1 MNHVPPLEADVII
14 VGAGLSGLC
23 CALELQEKG
32 ISCQIVEKLD
42 QVGGRVRTD
51 KVDDFL
57 LDRGFQVLL
66 TAYPEAQRLLDYK
79 ALDLQRFYNGA
90 LIHKKGSFHRV
101 ADPLRHPDKAFAT
114 LRAPIGSIG
123 DKIRMLPLRRNLL
136 ASTLDDLFSKP
147 ETTTLD
153 ALKRRW
159 SFSDR
164 MIDDF
169 FRPFIGGVTLD
180 RSLKTSSRS
189 FEFVMQMFSK
199 GDAAV
204 PAQGMQAIPEQLA
217 SRLAE
222 GTIHFNTIV
231 KGVDEQQGIIW
242 EDGSSTKPK
251 AIVVATEGPAA
262 STITG
267 SLPAPRSQSVA
278 CLYFSAAKAPIDEPV
293 LMLNS
298 NSSGLV
304 NNVVVMSAVAPSY
317 APPGAALLSVSV
329 LGTPTLDDSSLVQA
343 VQEELRPWFGSEV
356 QQWQHIKTYRITH
369 ALPVQE
375 PPALEPPEK
384 PSRLESGIFIC
395 GDHRGHASIQGA
407 MHSGT
412 RTAHAIANLFS
423 R

>member
-1 MNHVPPLEADVII
+1 MNQVPLQEADVII
-14 VGAGLSGLC
+14 VGAGLAGLC
-23 CALELQEKG
+23 CALHLQEEG
-32 ISCQIVEKLD
+32 LSCRIVEQAD

-51 KVDDFL
+51 KQDGFL

-66 TAYPEAQRLLDYK
+66 TAYPEAQRLLDYH
-79 ALDLQRFYNGA
+79 ALDLKRFYNGA
-90 LIHKKGSFHRV
+90 FIHKNGSFHRI
-101 ADPLRHPDKAFAT
+101 ADPLRHPGKALAT
-114 LRAPIGSIG
+114 LRAPVGSLG
-123 DKIRMLPLRRNLL
+123 DKVRMLPLRRHVL
-136 ASTLDDLFSKP
+136 SKTPAEVFETP
-147 ETTTLD
+147 ETTTIE
-153 ALKRRW
+153 ALRNRW
-159 SFSDR
+159 GFSDS

-189 FEFVMQMFSK
+189 FEFVMQMFSR

-204 PAQGMQAIPEQLA
+204 PAHGMQAIPEQLA
-217 SRLAE
+217 SRLAA
-222 GTIHFNTIV
+222 GTIQFNTIV

-242 EDGSSTKPK
+242 EDGTSTKPK

-262 STITG
+262 SAITG

-278 CLYFSAAKAPIDEPV
+278 CLYFAATKAPIDEPV

-298 NSSGLV
+298 DNNGLV

-343 VQEELRPWFGSEV
+343 VQEELTPWFGSEV
-356 QQWQHIKTYRITH
+356 QQWQHLKTYRIAH

-375 PPALEPPEK
+375 PPALDPPEK

-412 RTAHAIANLFS
+412 RTAYAVADLFTS
-423 R
+423 